1 MLIQPNLSA
10 ESFADLDSEVV
21 TPTSFSNYDIIIEV
35 IEGKN
40 EESEDDQDDEES
52 TPPKRPSPNEA
63 EDALET
69 LRSLSMFSTRG
80 DEIRSLVLNMESL
93 LVRER
98 IDNLKQCCTS
108 LFSKEDKRRKKL
120 IKATCVDFY
129 CFYQTFRKLE
139 LLTSRTFFKV
149 PREFEL
155 SRVNCVY
162 VSILFDAFSLY
173 SL

>member
-1 MLIQPNLSA
+1 MMLIQPNLSA

-98 IDNLKQCCTS
+98 IDNLKQSVVPHFFQKKIKEEKS
-108 LFSKEDKRRKKL
+108 LSK
-120 IKATCVDFY
+120 
-129 CFYQTFRKLE
+129 
-139 LLTSRTFFKV
+139 
-149 PREFEL
+149 PP
-155 SRVNCVY
+155 
-162 VSILFDAFSLY
+162 VSIFTVFIKLFENSN
-173 SL
+173 S